1 MMRGQNTTEKCEK
14 EEDKYPAGNFGSE
27 VLKEAL
33 LYKGH
38 RVQTDSEEC
47 STRICSITETK
58 VSSNTR
64 PLRTRAFHFA
74 ILTKAYA
81 HIGPHTHTHSLWR
94 GGLCNACSE
103 RGREG
108 VSAEASAFGG

>member
-38 RVQTDSEEC
+38 VQTDSEEC

-94 GGLCNACSE
+94 GG
-103 RGREG
+103 G
-108 VSAEASAFGG
+108 VV